1 MALYAFL
8 FLLDRSILAVPSSNF
23 LILYFGERS
32 QKFSVSWK
40 IVLYEFL
47 HVNLLNCSQG
57 AILQFQL
64 DSFQV
69 LLWKPHP
76 IRIVKAQLR
85 SRLLCKR
92 TNARNKPRNY
102 SNIDGASK
110 HYFLLQSISRLHKNL
125 SSKCGFFSISYGCFK
140 LRRYSGTL
148 QKVIDCSEK
157 IRRHVSVLSVH
168 LLVGVML
175 VMSLSVSVSRSPS
188 CEFNLL

>member
-8 FLLDRSILAVPSSNF
+8 FLLNKSILAVSSSNF

-32 QKFSVSWK
+32 RKFSVSWK
-40 IVLYEFL
+40 IVLYECL
-47 HVNLLNCSQG
+47 HVNILNCSQG

-69 LLWKPHP
+69 LPWKPHP
-76 IRIVKAQLR
+76 IRIVEAQLR
-85 SRLLCKR
+85 SHLLCKR
-92 TNARNKPRNY
+92 TNARNKLRNC
-102 SNIDGASK
+102 SNTDGTSK
-110 HYFLLQSISRLHKNL
+110 HYFLLQSISRL
-125 SSKCGFFSISYGCFK
+125 YGLFK

-168 LLVGVML
+168 LLVGVVL
-175 VMSLSVSVSRSPS
+175 VMSLSVSVSKSPS
-188 CEFNLL
+188 CKFSLL